1 MTHLPFGFETRIFI
15 FIFISKIG
23 FIEQPRILIFQLIL
37 NLKLDSLHQL
47 RFIRQDQ
54 SLRVEL
60 VDITSK
66 MGHHLTQTGLQV
78 YKIKWAGWWK
88 DTFSYGPARV
98 ILSIENHQ
106 QRYFQLYDFLFCYEE
121 AFLRSIRRFSLLQR
135 KRNESAIAALLA
147 TYSSRVLLCSNSRVK
162 EAFVHSISG
171 VSLRKRSIFCLWL
184 SRAEISKWVLI
195 ELFERTLYHF
205 LSRIKT

>member
-23 FIEQPRILIFQLIL
+23 FIEQPRILLVQLSL

-54 SLRVEL
+54 SLRAEL

-88 DTFSYGPARV
+88 DTFSYGPVRV
-98 ILSIENHQ
+98 IYLIHRKSSAA
-106 QRYFQLYDFLFCYEE
+106 LY
-121 AFLRSIRRFSLLQR
+121 
-135 KRNESAIAALLA
+135 SAIWIFFLLRRSFL
-147 TYSSRVLLCSNSRVK
+147 TQHPTVFSSAKKTEWERYGCTL
-162 EAFVHSISG
+162 G
-171 VSLRKRSIFCLWL
+171 D
-184 SRAEISKWVLI
+184 
-195 ELFERTLYHF
+195 LFQQSFTLF
-205 LSRIKT
+205 K